1 MGPAREGP
9 TKYGNSIARPSA
21 CPGKSDPRFENNIGN
36 RDGSRLLWFPRQLRK
51 SPNAHLSDLM
61 TGLDQLILFTNPNV
75 LHLFTR
81 ESNDTHRR
89 LVADQRVGQMDL
101 RRLIVLRGRRII
113 SRALASTIAILRC
126 GEGITVQ
133 TYIRTVSSISLKLR
147 NYLLVAEHR

>member
-1 MGPAREGP
+1 
-9 TKYGNSIARPSA
+9 
-21 CPGKSDPRFENNIGN
+21 
-36 RDGSRLLWFPRQLRK
+36 
-51 SPNAHLSDLM
+51 M